1 MKETLQLMELL
12 NVQISMVSTVH
23 NVRNMLTTKT
33 WFGISDVCLTV
44 KYLCLSLLLPIV
56 FIASF
61 VSAEDSVVEGASCE

>member
-1 MKETLQLMELL
+1 MKGTLQLMELL
-12 NVQISMVSTVH
+12 NVQISMVNTVH

-33 WFGISDVCLTV
+33 WFSISDVCLTA
-44 KYLCLSLLLPIV
+44 KYPCLSLLLPIV